1 MKKFIVSLNH
11 LQTGRM
17 VIEASKSIERI
28 RQNKDGKIEFLPNP
42 FDAESDFT
50 PVELGTLANTRLLQ
64 DEHLSGS
71 VGAFPANNFI
81 FNAGIT
87 DFVAVSDEKLT
98 DSFGRE
104 SLFSRL
110 SEIGLKILV
119 DLLADRISEDTR
131 ALDDLS
137 ILGKDLISQSIL
149 YIFDLMHI
157 LFRCVPGDAQ
167 FTGYSF
173 VGFMEV
179 VQINDSTY
187 ICHRFHLRAHL
198 SECLEREGFP
208 SWGGGSKTNRR
219 FLK

>member
-1 MKKFIVSLNH
+1 M
-11 LQTGRM
+11 
-17 VIEASKSIERI
+17 
-28 RQNKDGKIEFLPNP
+28 
-42 FDAESDFT
+42 
-50 PVELGTLANTRLLQ
+50 
-64 DEHLSGS
+64 
-71 VGAFPANNFI
+71 
-81 FNAGIT
+81 
-87 DFVAVSDEKLT
+87 
-98 DSFGRE
+98 
-104 SLFSRL
+104 
-110 SEIGLKILV
+110 

-167 FTGYSF
+167 FAGYSF

-208 SWGGGSKTNRR
+208 SWGGQKRIGFSLYRGVKIESANTGRDLCDCKAHTDYR
-219 FLK
+219 

>member
-1 MKKFIVSLNH
+1 M
-11 LQTGRM
+11 
-17 VIEASKSIERI
+17 
-28 RQNKDGKIEFLPNP
+28 
-42 FDAESDFT
+42 
-50 PVELGTLANTRLLQ
+50 NTSR
-64 DEHLSGS
+64 GG

-110 SEIGLKILV
+110 AEIGLKILV

-137 ILGKDLISQSIL
+137 ILGKDLISQSFS

-208 SWGGGSKTNRR
+208 SWGGGSKLSRR
-219 FLK
+219 KHELIIIDIFTSKLMVKLITIYSFFVLQSTAASFAYLKIMRIIHILTCISQINQKCFKILVLP